1 MTTLVVV
8 DSLKSALGYSALAR
22 QKSENSVILAANQF
36 TTPIA
41 LVKAI
46 IQSKS
51 DVVLFAFRNALLD
64 ALSINSSFLHLKN
77 LHNAAAIGILV
88 PDYLELED
96 SGFRMSQLL
105 IGTVDFLLATN
116 VDLEAKYTE
125 LYGSDCHVATY
136 HDLVDVNSMNVHRNI
151 DGISSQQ
158 IIWVGNSVWG
168 KRQGKIDHKGLQGI
182 VTPLRR
188 LPSLKEF
195 SFKIIDSSV
204 RKRSHQEVLSEIAK
218 SSILLH
224 PSKSEGTG
232 LPILEASL
240 LGCFPITTKVGIADE
255 LLGRDFGFLIVERD
269 IQKSEQAI
277 LIARQLDNRQREK
290 LINTAEEFL
299 NRVSQERIPTDLV
312 SKGTTI
318 QIHLSKIRQIWV
330 LIKWIYRFYMNRLK

>member
-36 TTPIA
+36 TSPNA

-64 ALSINSSFLHLKN
+64 ALSINSSFQLLQN

-96 SGFRMSQLL
+96 SSFRMSQLL

-116 VDLEAKYTE
+116 LDLKARYTK

-136 HDLVDVNSMNVHRNI
+136 HDLVDVNSMNVHRNVK
-151 DGISSQQ
+151 GILSQQ
-158 IIWVGNSVWG
+158 IIWVGNSLWG
-168 KRQGKIDHKGLQGI
+168 KRQGKVDHKGLQEI
-182 VTPLRR
+182 VTPIRK
-188 LPSLKEF
+188 LPSLKGF

-204 RKRSHQEVLSEIAK
+204 RKINHQEVLGEIAK

-232 LPILEASL
+232 LPILEAAL
-240 LGCFPITTKVGIADE
+240 LGCFPITTNVGIADE
-255 LLGRDFGFLIVERD
+255 LLGKDFDFLIVERD
-269 IQKSEQAI
+269 VQKSEQAI
-277 LIARQLDNRQREK
+277 LISLEMDSHLREK
-290 LINTAEEFL
+290 LIRTAEEFL
-299 NRVSQERIPTDLV
+299 NRISQERIPTDLV
-312 SKGTTI
+312 SRGTTI
-318 QIHLSKIRQIWV
+318 QIHLSKIRQISV
-330 LIKWIYRFYMNRLK
+330 HIKWIYRFFMNRLK

>member
-1 MTTLVVV
+1 
-8 DSLKSALGYSALAR
+8 
-22 QKSENSVILAANQF
+22 
-36 TTPIA
+36 
-41 LVKAI
+41 
-46 IQSKS
+46 
-51 DVVLFAFRNALLD
+51 
-64 ALSINSSFLHLKN
+64 
-77 LHNAAAIGILV
+77 
-88 PDYLELED
+88 
-96 SGFRMSQLL
+96 
-105 IGTVDFLLATN
+105 
-116 VDLEAKYTE
+116 
-125 LYGSDCHVATY
+125 
-136 HDLVDVNSMNVHRNI
+136 MNVHRNI

-277 LIARQLDNRQREK
+277 LIARQMDNRQREK
-290 LINTAEEFL
+290 LINTAGEFL